1 MHHQYTMK
9 TIAVAY
15 LRNQEFSVKET
26 IYHILPEL
34 KLKKTFPAVCFVNI
48 NLPEERVQVLLS
60 EKELTKLPDDS
71 LHILMK

>member
-26 IYHILPEL
+26 IYHMLPEL
-34 KLKKTFPAVCFVNI
+34 KLKKTFPAVCFVKI

>member
-26 IYHILPEL
+26 IYHMLPEL

-48 NLPEERVQVLLS
+48 KLS